1 MKYTKIEKELKEMMS
16 EDEFISE
23 VSFSPWQN
31 FVMLQK
37 SKKYLYISTGTIL
50 LVSLTVVIL
59 LGISVSKM
67 HSIEEI
73 VLSCIA
79 IALTLV
85 IFGAGIIQVGIF
97 KEKDLIIAM

>member
-1 MKYTKIEKELKEMMS
+1 MSDEELIVEQ
-16 EDEFISE
+16 

-50 LVSLTVVIL
+50 LLSLIVVIL

-67 HSIEEI
+67 HEIDEI

-79 IALTLV
+79 ITLALV
-85 IFGAGIIQVGIF
+85 VFAAGIIQVGIY